1 VETVDTFIAIMSFA
15 ATEVVVKSLV
25 VVEWMAVPDEMETPL
40 VLIELPDV
48 GIAVPVATFQNL
60 IVIVPASI
68 AML

>member
-1 VETVDTFIAIMSFA
+1 
-15 ATEVVVKSLV
+15 
-25 VVEWMAVPDEMETPL
+25 MAVPDEMETPL
-40 VLIELPDV
+40 VLIELPEV